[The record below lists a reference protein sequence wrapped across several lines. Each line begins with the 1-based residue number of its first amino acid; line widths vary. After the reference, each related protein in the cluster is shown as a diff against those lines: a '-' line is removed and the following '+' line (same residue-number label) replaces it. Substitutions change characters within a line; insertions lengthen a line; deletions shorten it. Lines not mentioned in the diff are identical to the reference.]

1 MNINDKNT
9 DLSLFTNSDEKINL
23 MEPDDF
29 KVYPNPASLFVNIEF
44 DNLPET
50 GTTIEIIDVNGKSL
64 IKKTLESRTNT
75 IEINQLSTGMYILRV
90 NSTQYHKTKKLI
102 IK

>member
-1 MNINDKNT
+1 
-9 DLSLFTNSDEKINL
+9 

-44 DNLPET
+44 DYLPET
-50 GTTIEIIDVNGKSL
+50 GTSIEIIDVNGKSL
-64 IKKTLESRTNT
+64 IKKILESNINT
-75 IEINQLSTGMYILRV
+75 VEISQLPTGIYILKV
-90 NSTQYHKTKKLI
+90 NNSQHYKTKKLI